1 MTLKIGT
8 RKSRLALAQTE
19 LVQNALHAKFPE
31 IQTEIVEI
39 TTRGDKIL
47 DCPLE
52 EIGGKGVF
60 VGEIETALQSGI
72 IDLAVHSAKDLPVVL
87 GEDLEISGVLPRGN
101 YRDMLI
107 AKNRVKF
114 GRDDVF
120 TVGTGSLRRRE
131 NLLKL
136 YPNARFADI
145 RGNVDTRL
153 HKLRNGEYDAL
164 ILCAAGLERLGIPLD
179 EFSVEVFEHTEFL
192 PAPCQ
197 GIIAV
202 ECAKNGT
209 AAQIINAVSD
219 TDTMI
224 CFEAEREII
233 RLLGADCSTPLGAFS
248 EIRGDKIFIAL
259 SDSNLKSVSGSA
271 EIFEKSRLIKE
282 LIEKL

>member
-47 DCPLE
+47 DRPLDK
-52 EIGGKGVF
+52 IGGKGVF

-72 IDLAVHSAKDLPVVL
+72 IDLAVHSAKDLPVDL
-87 GEDLEISGVLPRGN
+87 GENLEISGVLPRGN
-101 YRDMLI
+101 YRDVLI
-107 AKNRVKF
+107 AKNGVKL

-153 HKLRNGEYDAL
+153 RKLQNGEYDAL

-179 EFSVEVFEHTEFL
+179 EFSVEVFEYTEFL

-197 GIIAV
+197 GIIAM
-202 ECAKNGT
+202 ECVKNGT

-233 RLLGADCSTPLGAFS
+233 RLLGADCNTPLGAFS

-259 SDSNLKSVSGSA
+259 SDSNLKSVSGST
-271 EIFEKSRLIKE
+271 EISEKSRLIKG